1 MNCGWEN
8 RLSSLLTII
17 WPREDFQA
25 KATYQSV
32 IDNSP
37 LQEVVDEAELK
48 LMVLQ
53 EEIQKQS
60 EITQD
65 TLEIEEIENR

>member
-1 MNCGWEN
+1 
-8 RLSSLLTII
+8 LLTIYLALG
-17 WPREDFQA
+17 EDFQA

-53 EEIQKQS
+53 EEVQKQS